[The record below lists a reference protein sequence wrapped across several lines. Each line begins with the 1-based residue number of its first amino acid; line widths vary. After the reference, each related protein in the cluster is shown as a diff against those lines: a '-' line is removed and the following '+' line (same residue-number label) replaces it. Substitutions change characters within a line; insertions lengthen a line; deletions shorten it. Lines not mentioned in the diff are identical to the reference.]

1 MNFAGVSSD
10 DAATVKLNALQRIR
24 QTSADDLIAT
34 NLIGEPAPDAESYEI
49 AAEQIKTNYIAL
61 HERRNESGDDLMLY
75 AMMKHY
81 NINLPQY
88 VVDDVKQSLI
98 DANFLLR
105 PHFIDDL
112 PSLHLVYFAG
122 PYDVRNG
129 HYEPLQP
136 IDNDNNNYLQKSQTF
151 ANGANR
157 AQWTFFTIIVVY
169 IADLKKSWIR

>member
-1 MNFAGVSSD
+1 
-10 DAATVKLNALQRIR
+10 
-24 QTSADDLIAT
+24 
-34 NLIGEPAPDAESYEI
+34 
-49 AAEQIKTNYIAL
+49 
-61 HERRNESGDDLMLY
+61 MLY

-81 NINLPQY
+81 NINLQQY

-136 IDNDNNNYLQKSQTF
+136 IDNDNNNSNNENELGDDDDDDDDNNNNDRETVNRNPPQPPPLPPPRVAQPAFRIASLGRPRKMKLIDEFYLYCMYMYMEVRKPI
-151 ANGANR
+151 NR
-157 AQWTFFTIIVVY
+157 YFVLLQRIESI
-169 IADLKKSWIR
+169 